1 MSYLPQFKND
11 LFISYRHASN
21 ETHDK
26 WIDTFC
32 EELHARLM
40 ELVGEVEIW
49 RDNAEIR
56 AGDQWRPE
64 IVAALDTAAI
74 FLAIISKTYLDSD
87 VCRNELDRFL
97 GHAKNEAF
105 MRRRI
110 VPIFKQPPKSD
121 QDFPQELGELHHHEF
136 FQWDPPGSNRFQEFG
151 PGKGDTAARQYWE
164 TFERLAQDLMDQLE
178 TLKGN
183 ARKQAAGTVYLASV
197 GPELYS
203 EREKLRSDLQQR
215 GYLVAPEREYLWNAS
230 GFREKIVSDLAAAK
244 LCVHLV
250 ASTASIVP
258 ETPERVRLQLELAT
272 ESMKSN
278 AKPLPLV
285 WIQPASQIDASASK
299 LIDYIEQELSNEG
312 VEYWQG
318 SLEDFK
324 TQIYDK
330 LPRPPSKIST
340 ASLREIALIMEES
353 DVAAVEEVNDFIADE
368 LNLEPKRIKF
378 TGAMA
383 KNTATCEKTLASCG
397 RCIIYWGTQCEIWVG
412 KLLALDALA
421 GYIGKERLCVYAAPP
436 ATPEKSSFST
446 SKARVIS
453 AATGGNKAELREFLA
468 TTEGVQS

>member
-21 ETHDK
+21 EAHDK

-32 EELHARLM
+32 EELRARLV

-49 RDNAEIR
+49 RDKDEIR

-97 GHAKNEAF
+97 GHAKNEAST
-105 MRRRI
+105 RQRI

-151 PGKGDTAARQYWE
+151 PGKGDAAARQYWE

-183 ARKQAAGTVYLASV
+183 ARKQAVGTVYLASV

-215 GYLVAPEREYLWNAS
+215 GYLIVPEREYLWNAA
-230 GFREKIVSDLAAAK
+230 GFREKIIADLEAAK
-244 LCVHLV
+244 LCLHLV

-272 ESMKSN
+272 ETMKSKS
-278 AKPLPLV
+278 KPLPLV
-285 WIQPASQIDASASK
+285 WIQPSNQTDATARV
-299 LIDYIEQELSNEG
+299 LIDYVEQELSNEG
-312 VEYWQG
+312 VEYWRG

-330 LPRPPSKIST
+330 LPRPPTKTST
-340 ASLREIALIMEES
+340 ASLREIALIMEEG
-353 DVAAVEEVNDFIADE
+353 DITAVEEVNDFIGDE

-383 KNTATCEKTLASCG
+383 KSTATCEKTLASCG
-397 RCIIYWGTQCEIWVG
+397 RCIIYWGTQTEAWVG
-412 KLLALDALA
+412 EILALDALA
-421 GYIGKERLCVYAAPP
+421 GYIGEERLCVYAAAP

-453 AATGGNKAELREFLA
+453 AMVADNETELRKFLA
-468 TTEGVQS
+468 TEEGGQ